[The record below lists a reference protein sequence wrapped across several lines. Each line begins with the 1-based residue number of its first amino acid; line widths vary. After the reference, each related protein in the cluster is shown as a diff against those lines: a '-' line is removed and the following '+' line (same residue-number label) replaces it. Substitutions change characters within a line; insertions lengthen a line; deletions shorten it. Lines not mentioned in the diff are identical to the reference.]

1 MTECFTD
8 LREAVDEA
16 APRLLAIGAAASA
29 VRPREGAWSVREI
42 LGHLIDSAANNHPR
56 FVRGQLEDHL
66 DFAGYAQE
74 EWVAVQQYQTMDWKD
89 LVGLW
94 RLYNLH
100 LANVMEAAPAEV
112 RLRPVARHSLH
123 RIAWRPVPLSEPA
136 TLDYL
141 MRDYV
146 GHLRHH
152 LAQIFGLQEKNA
164 TAPGVSGCRIT
175 AADALGRLP
184 GPAGERFAKV
194 FGHGNLD
201 IEIYAPRVHDLQTP
215 HTRDEAYIVVA
226 GGGTFVHGEA
236 REPFGPGDYL
246 FVAAGVEHRFESF
259 TDDLVVWVVF
269 YGPEGGERQAATA
282 GD

>member
-1 MTECFTD
+1 MTECYED
-8 LREAVDEA
+8 LRQAIAEA
-16 APRLLAIGAAASA
+16 APRLLAIGSAASA
-29 VRPREGAWSVREI
+29 VRPRDGAWSAREI
-42 LGHLIDSAANNHPR
+42 IGHLIDSAANNHPR

-74 EWVAVQQYQTMDWKD
+74 EWVSVQQYQSLEWKD

-100 LANVMEAAPAEV
+100 LANVMEAAPTEV
-112 RLRPVARHSLH
+112 RQRLHMRHSLH
-123 RIAWRPVPLSEPA
+123 RIAWKPVPASEPA

-146 GHLRHH
+146 GHLHHH
-152 LAQIFGLQEKNA
+152 LAQIFGLSDRAAIKQDA
-164 TAPGVSGCRIT
+164 SSCRIT
-175 AADALGRLP
+175 AADALARLP

-194 FGHGNLD
+194 FGRGNLD
-201 IEIYAPRVHDLQTP
+201 IEIYAPRDRDAQSP

-226 GGGTFVHGEA
+226 GSGTFVHGDD

-246 FVAAGVEHRFESF
+246 FVAAGVEHRFEDF

-269 YGPEGGERQAATA
+269 YGPEGGELAET
-282 GD
+282 GS

>member
-1 MTECFTD
+1 MTECYEE
-8 LREAVDEA
+8 LRQAIAEA
-16 APRLLAIGAAASA
+16 APRLLAIGSAASA
-29 VRPREGAWSVREI
+29 VRPRDGAWSAREI
-42 LGHLIDSAANNHPR
+42 IGHLIDSAANNHPR

-74 EWVAVQQYQTMDWKD
+74 EWVSVQQYQSLEWKD

-100 LANVMEAAPAEV
+100 LANVMEAAPTEV
-112 RLRPVARHSLH
+112 RQRLHTRHSLH
-123 RIAWRPVPLSEPA
+123 RIAWKPVPASEPA

-152 LAQIFGLQEKNA
+152 LAQIFELSDRGAIRQDA
-164 TAPGVSGCRIT
+164 SSCRIT
-175 AADALGRLP
+175 AADALARLP

-194 FGHGNLD
+194 FGRGNLD
-201 IEIYAPRVHDLQTP
+201 IEIYAPRDRDEQSP

-226 GGGTFVHGEA
+226 GSGTFVHGDN

-246 FVAAGVEHRFESF
+246 FVSAGVEHRFEDF
-259 TDDLVVWVVF
+259 TDDLLVWVVF
-269 YGPEGGERQAATA
+269 YGPEGGELAET
-282 GD
+282 GS

>member
-1 MTECFTD
+1 VTECYEE
-8 LREAVDEA
+8 LRQAIAEA

-29 VRPREGAWSVREI
+29 VRPRDGAWSAREI
-42 LGHLIDSAANNHPR
+42 IGHLIDSAANNHPR

-74 EWVAVQQYQTMDWKD
+74 EWVSVQQYQSLEWKD

-100 LANVMEAAPAEV
+100 LANVMEAAPTEV
-112 RLRPVARHSLH
+112 RHRLHTRHSLH
-123 RIAWRPVPLSEPA
+123 RIAWKPVPASEPA

-152 LAQIFGLQEKNA
+152 LAQIFELSDRGANRQDA
-164 TAPGVSGCRIT
+164 SSCRIT
-175 AADALGRLP
+175 AADALARLP

-194 FGHGNLD
+194 FGRGNLD
-201 IEIYAPRVHDLQTP
+201 IEIYAPRDRDEQSP
-215 HTRDEAYIVVA
+215 HTRDEAYIVVT
-226 GGGTFVHGEA
+226 GSGTFVHGDN

-246 FVAAGVEHRFESF
+246 FVSAGVEHRFEDF

-269 YGPEGGERQAATA
+269 YGPEGGELAET

>member
-1 MTECFTD
+1 MTECYED
-8 LREAVDEA
+8 LRQAIAEA
-16 APRLLAIGAAASA
+16 APRLLAIGSAASA
-29 VRPREGAWSVREI
+29 VRPRDGAWSAREI
-42 LGHLIDSAANNHPR
+42 IGHLIDSAANNHPR

-66 DFAGYAQE
+66 DFPGYAQE
-74 EWVAVQQYQTMDWKD
+74 EWVSVQQYQSLEWKD

-100 LANVMEAAPAEV
+100 LASVMEAAPAEV
-112 RLRPVARHSLH
+112 RHRLHTRHSLH
-123 RIAWRPVPLSEPA
+123 RIAWKPVPASEPA

-152 LAQIFGLQEKNA
+152 LAQIFGLTDRA
-164 TAPGVSGCRIT
+164 AARPAASSCRIT
-175 AADALGRLP
+175 AADALERLP

-194 FGHGNLD
+194 FGRGNLD
-201 IEIYAPRVHDLQTP
+201 IEIYAPRDHDAQSP
-215 HTRDEAYIVVA
+215 HTRDEAYIVVT
-226 GGGTFVHGEA
+226 GSGTFVHGDN

-246 FVAAGVEHRFESF
+246 FVAAGVEHRFEDF

-269 YGPEGGERQAATA
+269 YGPEGGELAAT
-282 GD
+282 GS